1 MEDDA
6 LSAYSKKELRLLAKA
21 FSLMGDEAIDEAR
34 KTANGLASFALKEIK
49 ESGYRRNVAAKGTRR
64 VVDGATV
71 SKSSKTGLISFGFA
85 GQRFSGGANTKMLW
99 PALEFGSNRLKQ
111 FPNWSGK
118 FGRGSRGW
126 FIFPTLRS
134 IQPQLTKTWI
144 EAVDRV
150 VKKWVK

>member
-1 MEDDA
+1 MADDG

-21 FSLMGDEAIDEAR
+21 FDLMGDEAIDEAR

-49 ESGYRRNVAAKGTRR
+49 QAAYGRNVAAKGTRR
-64 VVDGATV
+64 VVDGATI
-71 SKSSKTGLISFGFA
+71 SKSSKTGLISLGFA
-85 GQRFSGGANTKMLW
+85 GQRFSGGASTKTLW

-126 FIFPTLRS
+126 FIYPTLRS
-134 IQPQLTKTWI
+134 IQPQLTQTWI
-144 EAVDRV
+144 EAIDRV
-150 VKKWVK
+150 VKKWIK